1 MNENNSIQISN
12 LANSTSNNINDNMIC
27 EDIVIYRLKIVLIV
41 LLSLVLLFTIII
53 AVYYRYF
60 LRTFGF
66 EPFYIPS
73 FCPEIIFPRKEYDP
87 LLRKT
92 VDKNLEMIFVD

>member
-1 MNENNSIQISN
+1 MNES
-12 LANSTSNNINDNMIC
+12 NSTQNNLSDTLTNQVNNNLIC
-27 EDIVIYRLKIVLIV
+27 EDVVIHKFKIILIA
-41 LLSLVLLFTIII
+41 LLSIIILFTIAISI
-53 AVYYRYF
+53 YYRYF
-60 LRTFGF
+60 LRRFGF
-66 EPFYIPS
+66 EPFSIPS